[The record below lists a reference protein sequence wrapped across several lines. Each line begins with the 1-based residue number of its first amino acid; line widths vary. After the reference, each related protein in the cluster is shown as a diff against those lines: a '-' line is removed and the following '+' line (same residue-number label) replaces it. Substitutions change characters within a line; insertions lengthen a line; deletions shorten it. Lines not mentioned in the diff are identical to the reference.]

1 MFLEKEKQQVK
12 RNSKLFTVFA
22 LLALLVAQTACTAN
36 QIDEVIADLQ
46 IGVDA
51 ASVAAPLVLAAFA
64 PAVAAPVSAYLAVAN
79 QVFGEIAQIAASKIS
94 SQQKAASIASAIATL
109 VGQDPSRILPPNSPP
124 QLVAEVGAVANAA
137 RAVAALFP
145 PAGTAGHA
153 RLVTAARSTNFKL
166 SAAEAAR
173 LAALQVQAEAQANL
187 AALAA
192 RR

>member
-1 MFLEKEKQQVK
+1 MK
-12 RNSKLFTVFA
+12 RASKALTILALSA
-22 LLALLVAQTACTAN
+22 LLIAQTACTAN
-36 QIDEVIADLQ
+36 QIDEVISDLQ

-64 PAVAAPVSAYLAVAN
+64 PAVAAPVNTYLALAN
-79 QVFGEIAQIAASKIS
+79 QVFAQIAKLVEAQVSN
-94 SQQKAASIASAIATL
+94 QQKATSIASAIATL
-109 VGQDPSRILPPNSPP
+109 VSQDPSQILPPNSPP
-124 QLVAEVGAVANAA
+124 QLIAEVGAVANAA

-145 PAGTAGHA
+145 PPGTAAHA
-153 RLVTAARSTNFKL
+153 RLAAAARTTHVKV

-173 LAALQVQAEAQANL
+173 LAALEVQAAAQANQ

>member
-1 MFLEKEKQQVK
+1 MYQPKKALLVC
-12 RNSKLFTVFA
+12 T

-64 PAVAAPVSAYLAVAN
+64 PSAAAPVDAYLSLAN
-79 QVFGEIAQIAASKIS
+79 QVFAEIAKVVASQLS
-94 SQQKAASIASAIATL
+94 NQQKAASIAATVATL
-109 VGQDPSRILPPNSPP
+109 VAQNPSQILPPDSPP

-153 RLVTAARSTNFKL
+153 RMEAVAASAHGKL
-166 SAAEAAR
+166 SAAQRAR
-173 LAALQVQAEAQANL
+173 LEALQVQAEAQANQ
-187 AALAA
+187 AFLAA

>member
-1 MFLEKEKQQVK
+1 MKHA
-12 RNSKLFTVFA
+12 SKPLAAFV

-64 PAVAAPVSAYLAVAN
+64 PAVAAPVNEYLALAD
-79 QVFGEIAQIAASKIS
+79 QVFAEIAKVAVSELS
-94 SQQKAASIASAIATL
+94 SRQKAVSIATAIATL
-109 VGQDPSRILPPNSPP
+109 VAQDPSQVLPPNSPP
-124 QLVAEVGAVANAA
+124 QLIAEVSAVANAA

-145 PAGTAGHA
+145 TEGMAA
-153 RLVTAARSTNFKL
+153 RARMAVARSTKLKL
-166 SAAEAAR
+166 SSTEAER
-173 LAALQVQAEAQANL
+173 LTALGFQAQAQANL
-187 AALAA
+187 AVLNA